1 MSIHNNNIAKRLYR
15 LALAL
20 PLLLTTA
27 CTESIVIE
35 PPKSKVVP
43 AVEGSITNEYKRHE
57 IILSYSTELYSHKR
71 TMITGA
77 EVYAIESRSFQGTIG
92 DTLFFY
98 EDVNKPGHYLTDS
111 VTGTKNRWYH
121 LEVNV
126 EENELYNYP
135 LRMYADSKMP
145 NNVNHIDSIGL
156 LPLLNEEGIPFVD
169 EEAAVCICPY
179 FQALD
184 DESIVYSV
192 ELYLNGRRFRN
203 RPSKLF
209 DLFPMQGYAGY
220 YFNGEEMLHDNI
232 PIPVGIMNK
241 SYLHEGD
248 VIKVKL
254 ISITKDYMYFLVNQK
269 LAVGI
274 NPIMGA
280 FPATATNIFSNCDA
294 IGWFS
299 TTTAVEGEAIYHE

>member
-1 MSIHNNNIAKRLYR
+1 MRILKSITKHLRLLT
-15 LALAL
+15 LAS
-20 PLLLTTA
+20 PLLLAEA

-43 AVEGSITNEYKRHE
+43 VVEGSLTNELKRHE
-57 IILSYSTELYSHKR
+57 VILSYSEELYSHESK
-71 TMITGA
+71 MITGA
-77 EVYAIESRSFQGTIG
+77 EIYVASGN
-92 DTLFFY
+92 DTVWYY
-98 EDVNKPGHYLTDS
+98 ENPDKPGHYLTDS
-111 VTGTKNRWYH
+111 VAGKKNRRYH
-121 LEVNV
+121 LEVNIG
-126 EENELYNYP
+126 ENELYPYP
-135 LRMYADSKMP
+135 LRMYAETKMP
-145 NNVNHIDSIGL
+145 NNVTHIDSIGL

-169 EEAAVCICPY
+169 EEAAVCVCPY
-179 FQALD
+179 FQALN